1 MMKKS
6 LLLVF
11 LIISSFSFSQEK
23 WTLEMCVKR
32 AIDEN
37 ISIKQ
42 SELDYV
48 DSEINRKNAIG
59 NFIPNINIG
68 SSSFS
73 ITTEQKIAWDA
84 LSLSSVGTYDP
95 QSPLSGFTVTED
107 NLTAQPNLDKLS
119 SGVGRVVGDVTG
131 VAAKL

>member
-1 MMKKS
+1 MKKN
-6 LLLVF
+6 LFFIF

-48 DSEINRKNAIG
+48 DSEIDRQQHDQEYA
-59 NFIPNINIG
+59 PHCH
-68 SSSFS
+68 
-73 ITTEQKIAWDA
+73 
-84 LSLSSVGTYDP
+84 
-95 QSPLSGFTVTED
+95 
-107 NLTAQPNLDKLS
+107 
-119 SGVGRVVGDVTG
+119 
-131 VAAKL
+131 